1 MSTQLCLQP
10 NYCPL
15 VGTTRDSNAMLG
27 KFLRKEDVLSFLS
40 LAHVLCGALSASFM
54 CVVIAQFIVSTIL
67 LLLTSWVSVGK
78 ATFALMCREHR
89 KSKESSNNDFQMN
102 VSNLWLSVSSV
113 ALPILKGI
121 ASALPQSC
129 NAADPEFLEIYLYQ
143 TIMESLTRI
152 D

>member
-27 KFLRKEDVLSFLS
+27 KFLRFFECILYV
-40 LAHVLCGALSASFM
+40 
-54 CVVIAQFIVSTIL
+54 CVVIAQFIVPTIL

-89 KSKESSNNDFQMN
+89 KSKESLKNDFQMS
-102 VSNLWLSVSSV
+102 VSDIWLSVSSV
-113 ALPILKGI
+113 ALPVLKGT

-129 NAADPEFLEIYLYQ
+129 NAADPDILEIYLYQ
-143 TIMESLTRI
+143 TIMESRTRI